1 MSKDTTYPYEQT
13 PIKLSANFDSI
24 MDEWKKLNLPSKH
37 LLELYIRVRSERKG
51 SELQTEPF
59 PTNNNQNIS
68 LNFQEYHDILS
79 GIMKKLSAYAPIRF
93 MRQFE
98 AVFYPKENLSGIEN
112 GLAYTEFIEQGEK
125 ASHLVMIDPNPYLV
139 EQLSM
144 IKEVDDINRFRD
156 RLVLCFTDPL
166 YAEIYQKARELKK
179 YSVKAFDEVEFSSA
193 DNVRCLYF
201 CRMHREKGDKK
212 DLLEVLS
219 SRINHIRDKIV
230 FAPKHKLYLLLPTA
244 MLDRDAACEGLR
256 PEIMKSFLLE
266 KIFLIDSKAA
276 VSDTYKKISFV
287 TLGIQQKKS
296 TPEKIQKRKVTLQ
309 RFILPDANMVEDASS
324 GDRDNEV
331 AVEQG
336 QTDKLVADVRELRGQ
351 KEYKILASVL
361 FSNRATL
368 HELYAAAPSAN
379 RHHKKRNSSEL
390 YKISAEIEFRY
401 SGKVNLDGSIKPRII
416 FQGSV
421 ARKKGINY
429 KEEKKKLHFEERTR
443 KYPSIDAMYENI
455 ERISF
460 EDNELRSMIEE
471 SVVNA
476 HGKNP
481 LSLKSFLMLHYLV
494 FMSKK
499 PNEDLFNKVFCA
511 PHSYRF
517 PICKLVIATATQED
531 IMNAVDQTTVL
542 LQLSEAEVD
551 ALWHQ
556 IHILLAIAEGRGL
569 IPENPILSIIKKLDN
584 QQKQETFFKKNMT
597 EKILSDEMEFLLL
610 NDILKNKDEPGLA
623 LGVVIK
629 IFTGLSYAEVCA
641 LVWQDYFKLLDHE
654 CMVLNI
660 EKRFEDKKTVPIW
673 YLSELKIRTIPIVS
687 YLEPLVTAWR
697 EKCRE
702 EYKKFNINKSEERFL
717 PMIHSMKNPMIPVT
731 PDALRRFGNKYLQ
744 KYLPDGLALR
754 LADKDGRKKEY
765 NTGEYGGDFLR
776 ENFRDQALSVAGL
789 EGSEVCYMLGISA
802 SGTFQVN
809 YTGHDKPIH
818 LLRIRDKLDVWFSK
832 RMPELCNVDGVRKKI
847 TLSSERGGY
856 ESILSNQPMELVFRV
871 PITEQTPDIAF
882 DIFNRLGFS
891 ATFEWIEDC

>member
-1 MSKDTTYPYEQT
+1 MNEEKSYPYAQT
-13 PIKLSANFDSI
+13 SLNVSANFDAI
-24 MDEWKKLNLPSKH
+24 VADWNKLNLPAKY
-37 LLELYIRVRSERKG
+37 LLEIYNRVRSEKKG
-51 SELQTEPF
+51 SVLQTEPF
-59 PTNNNQNIS
+59 PTTKNNNIS

-93 MRQFE
+93 MKQYE
-98 AVFYPKENLSGIEN
+98 AVFHPSENLSGIEN
-112 GLAYTEFIEQGEK
+112 GLAYTEFIDQGKK
-125 ASHLVMIDPNPYLV
+125 ASHLVMIDPNPFLV

-144 IKEVDDINRFRD
+144 IKEDDDFNRLRN

-166 YAEIYQKARELKK
+166 HAEIYQKARELKK
-179 YSVKAFDEVEFSSA
+179 YSIKAFDDIEFTSA
-193 DNVRCLYF
+193 DDVRCLYF
-201 CRMHREKGDKK
+201 ARVHKEKGNKQ
-212 DLLEVLS
+212 DLLEHLT
-219 SRINHIRDKIV
+219 SRLNHIRDKIV
-230 FAPKHKLYLLLPTA
+230 FTPKHKLYLLLPTA
-244 MLDRDAACEGLR
+244 LLDRDATCEGLR

-266 KIFLIDSKAA
+266 KIFLIDSKA
-276 VSDTYKKISFV
+276 VISDVYKKISFT
-287 TLGIQQKKS
+287 TLGIQRKKS
-296 TPEKIQKRKVTLQ
+296 TPESIQKRKVTLQ
-309 RFILPDANMVEDASS
+309 RFILPDANMVGDASS

-351 KEYKILASVL
+351 KEHKILASVL
-361 FSNRATL
+361 YSNRATL

-379 RHHKKRNSSEL
+379 RPHKKRNSSEP
-390 YKISAEIEFRY
+390 YKVSVEIEVRY

-429 KEEKKKLHFEERTR
+429 KKEKKKLHFEEREK
-443 KYPSIDAMYENI
+443 KYPSVDAMCEHI
-455 ERISF
+455 ESISF
-460 EDNELRSMIEE
+460 ENNELRSMIEE
-471 SVVNA
+471 SLANTY
-476 HGKNP
+476 GKKP
-481 LSLKSFLMLHYLV
+481 ISLKSFLMLHYPV

-499 PNEDLFNKVFCA
+499 PNEDLFKKVFCA

-517 PICKLVIATATQED
+517 PVCKLVIATATQED
-531 IMNAVDQTTVL
+531 IINAVVQTTEL

-556 IHILLAIAEGRGL
+556 IHILLTIAEGRGI
-569 IPENPILSIIKKLDN
+569 IPENPVMSIIKKLDN
-584 QQKQETFFKKNMT
+584 QQKQETFFRKNMT
-597 EKILSDEMEFLLL
+597 EKILSDEKEFLLL

-623 LGVVIK
+623 LGVVLK

-641 LVWQDYFKLLDHE
+641 LVWQDYFKLLDHD

-660 EKRFEDKKTVPIW
+660 NKRFDDKKTVPIW

-687 YLEPLVTAWR
+687 YIEPLVTAWR

-702 EYKKFNINKSEERFL
+702 EYWKFNISKTEERSL
-717 PMIHSMKNPMIPVT
+717 PMINRVKNPMIPVT
-731 PDALRRFGNKYLQ
+731 PDVLRNFGNKYLQ

-882 DIFNRLGFS
+882 DIFNRLGFL